1 MIRDRHYNLP
11 KFRTCN
17 KGDNIIDYA
26 YCSTSIF
33 RHITGSAYEP
43 FYLNIVSDHRGIIID
58 LNRQTLFGRQDTMA
72 TIATRGLNSTN
83 EIQTESFLTYL
94 STLWKQSNI
103 THRIETATSNIT
115 DKRNLRNTLNNID
128 KDITKALL
136 KAEQHNKRRDR
147 PPWSPELKEASLQV
161 KLLKLYFRQIISK
174 ENLTASIN
182 TTKSRTKNADAITEP
197 KTKQECQRRLRKAQK
212 QLRQIRCKAHE
223 K

>member
-1 MIRDRHYNLP
+1 
-11 KFRTCN
+11 
-17 KGDNIIDYA
+17 
-26 YCSTSIF
+26 
-33 RHITGSAYEP
+33 
-43 FYLNIVSDHRGIIID
+43 
-58 LNRQTLFGRQDTMA
+58 MA

-83 EIQTESFLTYL
+83 KIQTESFLTYL
-94 STLWKQSNI
+94 STLWKQTNI

-115 DKRNLRNTLNNID
+115 DKWNLRNTLNDID

-147 PPWSPELKEASLQV
+147 PPWSPELKEASLRV

-182 TTKSRTKNADAITEP
+182 TTKSRAKNVDDIAEP

-212 QLRQIRCKAHE
+212 QLRQICRKAHE
-223 K
+223 KREQHLEVLAHQYNIQGDKTKESIIKRIRQA